1 MTRIPGGG
9 EGLTRDRLVQLL
21 RLRPRTVEELA
32 AAVGLTRNGVR
43 AQLGALGRD
52 GLVER
57 SGVRHAVGPG
67 KPPQLYRITSRAE
80 AALSAAYPPTLAA
93 LVATLADRLE
103 PADLHFMFSA
113 TGRRMAT
120 ARTATSNADP
130 ADEAKSLLESLG
142 AAVTVHR
149 EGGHLMVEG
158 VACPLADAVRHC
170 PESCELV
177 RSLVAA
183 ATGAHVITRCEHGNA
198 PRCRF
203 AIT

>member
-1 MTRIPGGG
+1 MFRIPAGG
-9 EGLTRDRLVQLL
+9 EELTRDRLVQLL
-21 RLRPRTVEELA
+21 RDRPRTVEELA
-32 AAVGLTRNGVR
+32 DSVGLTRNGVR
-43 AQLGALGRD
+43 AQLGALERD

-57 SGVRHAVGPG
+57 SGVRHAAGPG
-67 KPPQLYRITSRAE
+67 KPAQLYRITRRAE
-80 AALSAAYPPTLAA
+80 ASFSAAYPPALSA

-103 PADLHFMFSA
+103 SSTLHSVFSA

-120 ARTATSNADP
+120 PRTGSPTVDP
-130 ADEAKSLLESLG
+130 AGEAKSLLESLG
-142 AAVTVHR
+142 AAVTVRR

-158 VACPLADAVRHC
+158 AACPLADAVRRC

-183 ATGAHVITRCEHGNA
+183 ATGARVITRCEHGDA

-203 AIT
+203 AIH